1 VKDPALIADAT
12 SKSFVV
18 EFIAPDF
25 IEGIVRKA
33 YATNPALIK
42 KVRAAYSGK

>member
-1 VKDPALIADAT
+1 L
-12 SKSFVV
+12 
-18 EFIAPDF
+18 

-33 YATNPALIK
+33 YATNPALIE

>member
-1 VKDPALIADAT
+1 MPPAKGLVI
-12 SKSFVV
+12 

-33 YATNPALIK
+33 YARIPHSSK
-42 KVRAAYSGK
+42 KVRAAYSAK